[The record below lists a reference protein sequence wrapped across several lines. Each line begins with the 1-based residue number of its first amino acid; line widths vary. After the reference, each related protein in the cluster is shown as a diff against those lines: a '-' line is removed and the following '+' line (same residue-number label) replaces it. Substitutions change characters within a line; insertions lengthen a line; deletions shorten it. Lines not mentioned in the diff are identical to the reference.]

1 VRICSIPS
9 DWIQSTAAPSPIASA
24 ICEVPASN
32 FHGRS
37 VHVDS
42 FAATVRIMCPPP
54 MNGGIS
60 SSSSRRP
67 WSTPIPVGPYALCP
81 VQA

>member
-1 VRICSIPS
+1 MPS
-9 DWIQSTAAPSPIASA
+9 SAIQSTAAPSPIASA

-37 VHVDS
+37 VQVDS
-42 FAATVRIMCPPP
+42 VAVTCLIMCPPP
-54 MNGGIS
+54 MNGGIR

-67 WSTPIPVGPYALCP
+67 CRTPIPVGP
-81 VQA
+81 

>member
-1 VRICSIPS
+1 MPIAR
-9 DWIQSTAAPSPIASA
+9 IQSTAAPSPIASA

-37 VHVDS
+37 VHVDVS
-42 FAATVRIMCPPP
+42 AATVRIMCPPP

-60 SSSSRRP
+60 ARSDRRP
-67 WSTPIPVGPYALCP
+67 CRTPIPVGPYALWP

>member
-1 VRICSIPS
+1 MPIAR
-9 DWIQSTAAPSPIASA
+9 IQSTAAPSPIASA

-37 VHVDS
+37 VQVDS
-42 FAATVRIMCPPP
+42 FAATVRIMWPPP

-60 SSSSRRP
+60 SSSARRP
-67 WSTPIPVGPYALCP
+67 CRTPIPVGP
-81 VQA
+81 

>member
-1 VRICSIPS
+1 MPI
-9 DWIQSTAAPSPIASA
+9 DWIQSTATPSPMASA

-37 VHVDS
+37 AHVDS
-42 FAATVRIMCPPP
+42 VSPTILIMWPPA
-54 MNGGIS
+54 MNGGMR

-67 WSTPIPVGPYALCP
+67 CRTPMPVGP
-81 VQA
+81 